1 MSLRLFI
8 VGHRLRVCVKIVQI
22 KNDAMYSI
30 LTTLASIQRLL
41 SPKV

>member
-8 VGHRLRVCVKIVQI
+8 VGHKLRVCVIIVQI

-30 LTTLASIQRLL
+30 
-41 SPKV
+41 